1 MSEICGGAM
10 STEEDLLRPKRSRMT
25 DAIEADGENMDGRQK
40 AYYGMLASRLES
52 LLQEIETAG
61 TTQEDDLVKRLR
73 ALHSEVS
80 RQVGRK

>member
-61 TTQEDDLVKRLR
+61 RR
-73 ALHSEVS
+73 
-80 RQVGRK
+80 RKTIW

>member
-1 MSEICGGAM
+1 MSA
-10 STEEDLLRPKRSRMT
+10 EEDLLRAKRSRMA
-25 DAIEADGENMDGRQK
+25 DVIEADDASADGRQK

-61 TTQEDDLVKRLR
+61 TAREDDLVKRLR

>member
-1 MSEICGGAM
+1 
-10 STEEDLLRPKRSRMT
+10 
-25 DAIEADGENMDGRQK
+25 
-40 AYYGMLASRLES
+40 MLGSRLES
-52 LLQEIETAG
+52 LLQGIETAG